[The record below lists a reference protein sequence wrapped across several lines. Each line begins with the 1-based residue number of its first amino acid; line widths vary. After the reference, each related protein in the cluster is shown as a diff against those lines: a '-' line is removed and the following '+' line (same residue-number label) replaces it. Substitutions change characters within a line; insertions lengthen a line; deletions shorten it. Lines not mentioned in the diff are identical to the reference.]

1 MARPALLVVAL
12 GAGADQ
18 GVLVTAGAMVAGVAL
33 LAGLTAMSST
43 EDTSGRTLRWVS
55 RLLAAALVAAGAILA
70 IDGIKD
76 V

>member
-1 MARPALLVVAL
+1 VARPALLVLAL

-18 GVLVTAGAMVAGVAL
+18 GVLVTAGAMAAAVAL
-33 LAGLTAMSST
+33 LAGLVAM
-43 EDTSGRTLRWVS
+43 GRAEGTTGRALRWAS
-55 RLLAAALVAAGAILA
+55 RLLAAALVAAGAVLT